1 MLFVLLILLAW
12 FFHLSVQSVISSSAV
27 PVSSL
32 LPSSPPTLDPRLSVD
47 RASCCG
53 PASSSTCWDGGSEEA
68 QWSGKW
74 EARDSGNAHPASTL
88 RNRGPRCSCSI
99 NPLLRLLS
107 FMLLGAGPSKMHE
120 LQDTFGNS
128 SPFELV
134 FIFRWWGHQLGGRL
148 LLRAPGSCWLP
159 ACWASHTWLPFSLWS
174 QGHRPDH
181 EHVLPTASGGALC
194 EEGNVACWLRCRGY
208 EKGTF

>member
-1 MLFVLLILLAW
+1 MRSPISYSFFHAFCSADPFSMVLSPVSAVSHFLQCSACLLLAPL
-12 FFHLSVQSVISSSAV
+12 FTSHLGPQAKCGQSQ
-27 PVSSL
+27 L
-32 LPSSPPTLDPRLSVD
+32 LWPSQQQHML
-47 RASCCG
+47 G
-53 PASSSTCWDGGSEEA
+53 GGSEEA

-134 FIFRWWGHQLGGRL
+134 FIFR
-148 LLRAPGSCWLP
+148 
-159 ACWASHTWLPFSLWS
+159 
-174 QGHRPDH
+174 
-181 EHVLPTASGGALC
+181 
-194 EEGNVACWLRCRGY
+194 
-208 EKGTF
+208 